1 MLIAMLVRHS
11 IAALCLL
18 GTSFGAPANDQAL
31 SPEEMQSTLFVETI
45 AIPSPGEFLLALDKE
60 CQPNWSHF
68 ASPPAAAAT
77 ADREF
82 IAIQLGIL
90 MTDGYIAVQA
100 RDAQAL
106 RNTGMDILMLAK
118 KLNASQNLL
127 ARSQSIGDFAEK
139 GNWNTLREELD
150 ASQNDVRLA
159 LIEQMDYNLVTLAAT
174 GSWVRQLGIASRIL
188 AADYKPAPSALLVQP
203 ALAGHFLARL
213 RSLPER
219 NRNSLIVRE
228 FIAGIESTLTSMEL
242 ASPSYMAK
250 PSVETIAETMTRLE
264 ALAFTPPAKQ

>member
-1 MLIAMLVRHS
+1 MVHGMS
-11 IAALCLL
+11 IRSLMAAFCLPSL
-18 GTSFGAPANDQAL
+18 ALSAAANDAPL
-31 SPEEMQSTLFVETI
+31 SLEEMQSTLFVETI
-45 AIPSPGEFLLALDKE
+45 AIPSPGEFFLALDKE
-60 CQPNWSHF
+60 CQPNWSQF

-106 RNTGMDILMLAK
+106 RNTGIDILMLAK

-139 GNWNTLREELD
+139 GDWNTLREELD

-174 GSWVRQLGIASRIL
+174 GAWVRQMGVAASVIA
-188 AADYKPAPSALLVQP
+188 ANYKPAPSALLVQP

-219 NRNSLIVRE
+219 NRNSPVVRQ
-228 FIAGIESTLTSMEL
+228 FIAGIESALGQMEL
-242 ASPSYMAK
+242 ASASFMAK
-250 PSVETIAETMTRLE
+250 PSVEKIAETMSGLS
-264 ALAFTPPAKQ
+264 ALAFAPPAKP

>member
-1 MLIAMLVRHS
+1 MFQGMSVRYS
-11 IAALCLL
+11 IMALCLF
-18 GTSFGAPANDQAL
+18 GTASAAPANDPSL
-31 SPEEMQSTLFVETI
+31 TPEEMQSTLFVETI
-45 AIPSPGEFLLALDKE
+45 AIPSPGEFFLALDKE
-60 CQPNWSHF
+60 CQPNWTQF

-139 GNWNTLREELD
+139 GNWTTLREELD

-159 LIEQMDYNLVTLAAT
+159 LIEQMDYNLVTLSAT
-174 GSWVRQLGIASRIL
+174 GAWVRQMGVAAKIL
-188 AADYKPAPSALLVQP
+188 AANYKPAPSALLVQP

-219 NRNSLIVRE
+219 NRNSPIVRE
-228 FIAGIESTLTSMEL
+228 FIAGIESALSQMEL

-250 PSVETIAETMTRLE
+250 PSIEKIAETMSGLTT
-264 ALAFTPPAKQ
+264 LAFASPAKP

>member
-1 MLIAMLVRHS
+1 MSVRCS
-11 IAALCLL
+11 IAALCLSVTAFL
-18 GTSFGAPANDQAL
+18 GHANDLPLTQQ
-31 SPEEMQSTLFVETI
+31 EMLSTLFVETI
-45 AIPSPGEFLLALDKE
+45 AIPSPGEFFSALDKE
-60 CQPNWSHF
+60 CQPNWAQFVS
-68 ASPPAAAAT
+68 APMAAPT

-106 RNTGMDILMLAK
+106 RNTGIDILTLAK

-127 ARSQSIGDFAEK
+127 ARSQSIGDFTDKED
-139 GNWNTLREELD
+139 WHTLREELD

-159 LIEQMDYNLVTLAAT
+159 LMEQMDYNLVTLAAT
-174 GSWVRQLGIASRIL
+174 AAWVRQMGVAAKIL
-188 AADYKPAPSALLVQP
+188 ESNYKPAPSSLLVQP

-219 NRNSLIVRE
+219 NRNSPIVQQ
-228 FIAGIESTLTSMEL
+228 FITGIEFCLLQMEF
-242 ASPSYMAK
+242 ASASFMAK
-250 PSVETIAETMTRLE
+250 PSVEKIAATMTGLSL
-264 ALAFTPPAKQ
+264 LAFAPPAKP

>member
-1 MLIAMLVRHS
+1 MVFPMSLRPS
-11 IAALCLL
+11 IMALCLL
-18 GTSFGAPANDQAL
+18 AMSFLASANDQPL
-31 SPEEMQSTLFVETI
+31 TREEMQSTLFVETV
-45 AIPSPGEFLLALDKE
+45 AIPSPGEFFLALDKE
-60 CQPNWSHF
+60 CQPNWTQF
-68 ASPPAAAAT
+68 DSPPAAST

-100 RDAQAL
+100 RDAQDL
-106 RNTGMDILMLAK
+106 RNIGIDILVLAK

-127 ARSQSIGDFAEK
+127 TRSQSIGDFAEK
-139 GNWNTLREELD
+139 GDWKTLREELD

-174 GSWVRQLGIASRIL
+174 SAWVRQMGIAAKVL
-188 AADYKPAPSALLVQP
+188 VENYKPAPSALLVQP

-219 NRNSLIVRE
+219 NRNSPIVQQ
-228 FIAGIESTLTSMEL
+228 FITGIESALSEMEL
-242 ASPSYMAK
+242 ASASFMAK
-250 PSVETIAETMTRLE
+250 PSVEKIAITMSGLTT
-264 ALAFTPPAKQ
+264 LAFAPPAKP